1 MTSSQRIVLN
11 TLATYGRSVLT
22 FGLNLFTARWVL
34 LALGQVDLGLFG
46 VVGSIIS
53 FIGFISMVMR
63 GAVTR
68 FYAYSIGY
76 GKTLS
81 PDDAVADLRRWFNTA
96 LAVYFALPLLLV
108 LIGLPIGEYA
118 IRHWLTIPPD
128 RLAACLWVFRISLL
142 GAFLG
147 MVAIPYTAMYT
158 AYQLITVLAVFDI
171 VRVVVLFFGT
181 FALLRWP
188 GDRLIAY
195 AVLVML
201 VNAGIPLMLVMLAR
215 LRFKAC
221 RVVWREWFDRSRLA
235 ELFSFAGWQMF
246 GGLGAILRN
255 QGSAILVNLH
265 FGPSANAAYSI
276 SNQLSAQASTLSGAM
291 QNALTPAI
299 TTAEGSGHREQ
310 AIDLSLRACK
320 FSTFLALILIL
331 PLLLELEE
339 VLHLW
344 LKAPPDHTA
353 ILSCCMM
360 VMMIIDK
367 LTFGHMIL
375 VAAHGEIA
383 LYQAM
388 LGTALILTLPL
399 AWLLIKAGMGLAS
412 VGVAFVATVSVASV
426 GRVLFCRSLFGMSPK
441 IWLTRVVGP
450 LVMLMVVAG
459 GLGALCVW
467 SFPAGLPRLFLTVA
481 VTEIVILALG
491 WWGVFD
497 AKERGF
503 ALRMF
508 SEISQ
513 KMKALA

>member
-1 MTSSQRIVLN
+1 MTSSQRIVFN

-46 VVGSIIS
+46 VVGSIIG
-53 FIGFISMVMR
+53 FVGFISMVMS

-68 FYAYSIGY
+68 FYAYSIGH

-81 PDDAVADLRRWFNTA
+81 PPDALVDLRQWFNTA
-96 LAVYFALPLLLV
+96 LAVYLVLPLLLV

-128 RLAACLWVFRISLL
+128 RLAASLWVFRISLL

-147 MVAIPYTAMYT
+147 MAAVPYTAMYT
-158 AYQLITVLAVFDI
+158 AYQFITVLVVFDVI
-171 VRVVVLFFGT
+171 RAVLLFFGT
-181 FALLRWP
+181 LALLSYP

-195 AVLVML
+195 AVLMMFVS
-201 VNAGIPLMLVMLAR
+201 AGTPLMLVMLAR
-215 LRFKAC
+215 LRFTAC
-221 RVVWREWFDRSRLA
+221 RVVWREWFDRSRLVK
-235 ELFSFAGWQMF
+235 LFSFAGWQMF
-246 GGLGAILRN
+246 GGVGAILRN

-276 SNQLSAQASTLSGAM
+276 SNQISGQASTLAGAI

-320 FSTFLALILIL
+320 FSTFLALVLIL
-331 PLLLELEE
+331 PLLLEMDE

-344 LKAPPDHTA
+344 LKVPPDHTA
-353 ILSCCMM
+353 VLSCCMM
-360 VMMIIDK
+360 TMMIIDK

-375 VAAHGEIA
+375 VAAHGRIA

-388 LGTALILTLPL
+388 LGTVFILTLPL
-399 AWLLIKAGMGLAS
+399 AWLLIKLGMGIIS
-412 VGVAFVATVSVASV
+412 VGIAFVATVSVASI
-426 GRVLFCRSLFGMSPK
+426 GRVIFCRSLFGMNPK
-441 IWLTRVVGP
+441 IWLIRVVGP
-450 LVMLMVVAG
+450 LVMLMVIAG

-467 SFPAGLPRLFLTVA
+467 SFPSGLPRLCLTVA
-481 VTEIVILALG
+481 VVEVVILTLG

-508 SEISQ
+508 SAISQ
-513 KMKALA
+513 KVKAFA